1 MIANLIGILLC
12 LVLAAFL
19 TPVDAW
25 ESDDDE
31 EYMGDE

>member
-12 LVLAAFL
+12 IALAAFL
-19 TPVDAW
+19 MPVDAW